1 MTSTEKKLADI
12 TAAVVRELKSSCG
25 ECSSEMIDNQFF
37 VCYPESPS
45 FLTYRARLEGT
56 RETDS
61 DSLISL
67 IEEWVRGG
75 VSLIVTGVL
84 MTVDPHC
91 SVAISSPDQPEC
103 SPVSNTQP
111 PTNSSSTFSTETSSV
126 TTADRSTGDT
136 ADRSTGD
143 DFSSTTTAIIGGVV
157 VAIVLIIV
165 VAIVIIIIALLVLKS
180 HCGGF
185 SVKNPGKKYVLLL
198 LLKLKCLESL
208 FFCCRYGASGG
219 GISTSTNEAYGKV
232 VAGERE
238 EGYEMV
244 EVSHRDPPAK
254 LEEMYEVPMSPPPP
268 PPSQP
273 LPTITLPPTAGAE
286 EDIVYDVIPGD
297 Q

>member
-1 MTSTEKKLADI
+1 MVK
-12 TAAVVRELKSSCG
+12 ELQSSCG

-84 MTVDPHC
+84 MTVDHHC

-103 SPVSNTQP
+103 SPLSNTQP
-111 PTNSSSTFSTETSSV
+111 PTNSSSTSSTETSSV
-126 TTADRSTGDT
+126 TTADRSTGD
-136 ADRSTGD
+136 DP
-143 DFSSTTTAIIGGVV
+143 SSTTTAIIGGVV

-180 HCGGF
+180 HRGGF
-185 SVKNPGKKYVLLL
+185 SVKNPGKKYVVLPM
-198 LLKLKCLESL
+198 KLKNLESL

-273 LPTITLPPTAGAE
+273 LPTIPLPPTAGDE

>member
-1 MTSTEKKLADI
+1 
-12 TAAVVRELKSSCG
+12 
-25 ECSSEMIDNQFF
+25 MIDNQFF

-103 SPVSNTQP
+103 SPLSNTQP
-111 PTNSSSTFSTETSSV
+111 PTNSSSTSSTETSSV
-126 TTADRSTGDT
+126 TTADRSTGD
-136 ADRSTGD
+136 DSL
-143 DFSSTTTAIIGGVV
+143 STTTAIIGGVV

-165 VAIVIIIIALLVLKS
+165 VAIVIIIIILLVLKS
-180 HCGGF
+180 HRGGF
-185 SVKNPGKKYVLLL
+185 SVKNPGKKYVVLL
-198 LLKLKCLESL
+198 LLKLKSLESL
-208 FFCCRYGASGG
+208 FFCCRYEASGG

-244 EVSHRDPPAK
+244 DVSHRDPPAK

-273 LPTITLPPTAGAE
+273 LPTIPLPPTAGDE

>member
-1 MTSTEKKLADI
+1 MK
-12 TAAVVRELKSSCG
+12 ELKSSCG

-45 FLTYRARLEGT
+45 YLTYRARLEGT

-103 SPVSNTQP
+103 SPLSNTQP
-111 PTNSSSTFSTETSSV
+111 PTNSSSTSSTETSSV
-126 TTADRSTGDT
+126 TTADRSTGD
-136 ADRSTGD
+136 DS
-143 DFSSTTTAIIGGVV
+143 SSTTTAIIGGV

-165 VAIVIIIIALLVLKS
+165 VAIVIIIVVLLVLKS
-180 HCGGF
+180 HRGGF
-185 SVKNPGKKYVLLL
+185 SVKNADKKYVLLL
-198 LLKLKCLESL
+198 LLKLKNLESL

-273 LPTITLPPTAGAE
+273 LPTIPLPPTAGDE